1 MFVRALSVIKHSNR
15 NDMKNKTGKIIG
27 FVTGM
32 TGFLL
37 LFKLII
43 LDKTSPADELAP
55 GIVVIAAIMNGVLF
69 GF

>member
-1 MFVRALSVIKHSNR
+1 
-15 NDMKNKTGKIIG
+15 MKNKTGKIIG